1 MTRRHSRN
9 IPSRPLVLIV
19 DDHDDTRELYLES
32 LAALGFEA
40 IAAADRA
47 NACQRA
53 WESHPDIVV
62 TDLTLP
68 GGDGWQLIQDLKRQ
82 ARTRDIPIV
91 LLTGHEAPSLRE
103 RAERE
108 GCAAFFV
115 KLCLPDELA
124 IELRHVLD
132 RPLLMNASRHYAD
145 GDTRPCPQCRNTLV
159 FSSRYPVLAVGAL
172 GRSGSEVGDHIR
184 YERVCRNGGCD
195 YRELVGVG

>member
-1 MTRRHSRN
+1 MNRRHPRN

-32 LAALGFEA
+32 LAAFGFEA

-47 NACQRA
+47 QACRRA

-68 GGDGWQLIQDLKRQ
+68 GGDGWQLIQDLKGE
-82 ARTRDIPIV
+82 ARTRDIPVV
-91 LLTGHEAPSLRE
+91 LLTGHAAPSLRE

-115 KLCLPDELA
+115 KPCLPDELA
-124 IELRHVLD
+124 VELRQVLD
-132 RPLLMNASRHYAD
+132 RTIAHERVSASR
-145 GDTRPCPQCRNTLV
+145 
-159 FSSRYPVLAVGAL
+159 
-172 GRSGSEVGDHIR
+172 
-184 YERVCRNGGCD
+184 
-195 YRELVGVG
+195 

>member
-1 MTRRHSRN
+1 MNRRRPRN

-19 DDHDDTRELYLES
+19 DDHDDTRELYVVS

-47 NACQRA
+47 QACQRA

-68 GGDGWQLIQDLKRQ
+68 GGDGWQLIQDLKGE
-82 ARTRDIPIV
+82 ARTRDIPVV
-91 LLTGHEAPSLRE
+91 LLTGHAAPSLRE

-115 KLCLPDELA
+115 KPCLPDELA
-124 IELRHVLD
+124 VELRHVLD
-132 RPLLMNASRHYAD
+132 RAIAH
-145 GDTRPCPQCRNTLV
+145 
-159 FSSRYPVLAVGAL
+159 
-172 GRSGSEVGDHIR
+172 
-184 YERVCRNGGCD
+184 ERVPASH
-195 YRELVGVG
+195 